1 MRMEDAV
8 TLTRFMLYN
17 RFIYFESVGQNA
29 IFVENQINMGGSG
42 GACEGAGRKATNGA
56 RAKISARVPVR
67 LVDLI
72 KDEAAR
78 RKVSTSQLITEF
90 LTKGLES

>member
-1 MRMEDAV
+1 MR
-8 TLTRFMLYN
+8 
-17 RFIYFESVGQNA
+17 QNVRQNSKFA
-29 IFVENQINMGGSG
+29 ENQRTMGGLGSG
-42 GACEGAGRKATNGA
+42 GAREGAGRKATGGA
-56 RAKISARVPVR
+56 RTKISARVPVW

-90 LTKGLES
+90 LTKGLER

>member
-1 MRMEDAV
+1 
-8 TLTRFMLYN
+8 
-17 RFIYFESVGQNA
+17 
-29 IFVENQINMGGSG
+29 MGGKGSG
-42 GACEGAGRKATNGA
+42 GAREGAGRKATDGA
-56 RAKISARVPVR
+56 RTKISARVPVW

-90 LTKGLES
+90 LTKGLER